1 MGRRGAGV
9 GAGTGGGAVN
19 CMSGRDFAR
28 ALQRQRAAPAGNKF
42 RAQPVTLDGHRFASK
57 AERDCYARLKL
68 RVLAQE
74 IADLELHPRFDL
86 MVNGTGSAATRPTSG
101 SSSAPRGRVRVIDVK
116 SPVTA
121 KRRDF
126 RRACKHLKQ
135 QDGIEVEVWINGR
148 EPAQ

>member
-1 MGRRGAGV
+1 MNHMPA
-9 GAGTGGGAVN
+9 
-19 CMSGRDFAR
+19 RDFAR

-68 RVLAQE
+68 RVLARE
-74 IADLELHPRFDL
+74 IYSLELHPRFEL
-86 MVNGTGSAATRPTSG
+86 LVNGSPIGRYTADFRFIERAT
-101 SSSAPRGRVRVIDVK
+101 GRVRVVDVK

-121 KRRDF
+121 RRRDF

-148 EPAQ
+148 EPVKAWGVKL

>member
-1 MGRRGAGV
+1 MNQV
-9 GAGTGGGAVN
+9 T
-19 CMSGRDFAR
+19 GRDFAR

-68 RVLAQE
+68 RVLARE
-74 IADLELHPRFDL
+74 IADLEIHPRFDL
-86 MVNGTGSAATRPTSG
+86 LVNGTRIGRYTADFRFIERATG
-101 SSSAPRGRVRVIDVK
+101 QVRVIDVK

-121 KRRDF
+121 TRRDF

-148 EPAQ
+148 EPVKAWGGKA